1 MLVVFVSY
9 TTTGKLNAGR
19 KKNCKY
25 SLTKLKVG
33 TFLIK
38 KTKSLQQVK
47 VVECL
52 MIYNYKTNVVGC
64 LSTLNTFSF
73 VS

>member
-19 KKNCKY
+19 KKNYKY

-47 VVECL
+47 VV
-52 MIYNYKTNVVGC
+52 
-64 LSTLNTFSF
+64 
-73 VS
+73 